1 MRGGRLGFVLILALG
16 CLLANG
22 RPAGADQLVL
32 ANGDILSGNL
42 ELSELVVMTQEG
54 APLRIGRQDV
64 LRASLGT
71 ATGDV
76 VLLRN
81 GRTVVG
87 LVDQP
92 RYTIRLASGQT
103 VVVGR
108 HQVGTLTVR

>member
-1 MRGGRLGFVLILALG
+1 MRGGRLGFVLILALA
-16 CLLANG
+16 CVLSSG

-42 ELSELVVMTQEG
+42 ELSALVVMTQEG
-54 APLRIGRQDV
+54 TLRIGRGEV
-64 LRASLGT
+64 FRATLGT
-71 ATGDV
+71 ATGDA

-108 HQVGTLTVR
+108 DQVGALTVR

>member
-1 MRGGRLGFVLILALG
+1 MRGGRLGFVLILALA
-16 CLLANG
+16 CILANG

-42 ELSELVVMTQEG
+42 EPSELVVMTQEG
-54 APLRIGRQDV
+54 ALRIGRQEV

-92 RYTIRLASGQT
+92 RYTIRLGSGQT